1 VAKRTLDGQTAI
13 ITGGGRGIGLATAK
27 HLAGEGCRTILWDL
41 DFDGFE
47 KTADGFKPS
56 LMQAVDVTKLE
67 SIANSFRQAQSQ
79 FGRIEILVNNA
90 GINGPIIPMTDYPL
104 TEWDRV
110 IAVDLTSVFLCCRA
124 VVPHMQALGYGRIVN
139 VSSIAGKEGS
149 ANASPYSAAKAGVIG
164 FTKAVAKEL
173 ATSGI
178 TINCIAP
185 VITET
190 PLLGQMT
197 EEHVRN
203 ARSRIPMDRFCTIE
217 EIAAMIAW
225 IASPAC
231 SFTTGAVFDISG
243 GRATY

>member
-1 VAKRTLDGQTAI
+1 MNHSLEGQTAI
-13 ITGGGRGIGLATAK
+13 ITGGARGIGLAVAK
-27 HLAGEGCRTILWDL
+27 HFAGEGCRTILWDVN
-41 DFDGFE
+41 FDALEAAAKGF
-47 KTADGFKPS
+47 TPS
-56 LMQAVDVTKLE
+56 LKQVVDVTKPE
-67 SIANSFRQAQSQ
+67 SIAQAFQDAQAQ
-79 FGRIEILVNNA
+79 FGKIEILVNNA
-90 GINGPIIPMTDYPL
+90 GINGPVTPMTNYALAD
-104 TEWDRV
+104 WDRV
-110 IAVDLTSVFLCCRA
+110 IAIDLTSVFLCCRT
-124 VVPHMQALGYGRIVN
+124 VVPHMKAQGYGRIVN

-164 FTKAVAKEL
+164 FAKAVAREL

-197 EEHVRN
+197 QAHIDN
-203 ARSRIPMDRFCTIE
+203 ARGRIPMDRFCTVE

-243 GRATY
+243 GRGTY